1 MRIKTTVNRK
11 TTIPTLKFVIKL
23 QTYGRQINGE
33 VPKLAFMDNEAPK
46 EIINNDNK
54 YNKYLLTFFHSITIS
69 AFLILIFFKSFKCI

>member
-46 EIINNDNK
+46 EIINND
-54 YNKYLLTFFHSITIS
+54 I
-69 AFLILIFFKSFKCI
+69 